1 VITNGGKGAYKK
13 EMGMKGEKP
22 LRKDRER
29 EKSSRIGLLGAI

>member
-22 LRKDRER
+22 LRKER